1 MIQGS
6 CPRQEGQGNR
16 SMKGEYLELGGE
28 GEAGQGLPGREM
40 GLERSSGW
48 RCPRGAWPRG
58 RWCCPGGGGA
68 GNGAQGKVPRHGDSL
83 GMVGRSCPGE
93 LEQGPGRGCGI
104 RAGSDRSL
112 RDVARRP
119 GHTALPVRSCSS
131 LPAPGESG
139 LPRGDP
145 ATLPAHPGGPCSSQG
160 SSRAHVLALRKNSPR
175 PHHPR
180 HRSSRAGLGRAV
192 SASAPSLSPGS
203 AHLDQHTRVSTPG
216 LTHLAQH
223 TWIGTPGSA
232 HLVQHTWPS
241 TPGPAH
247 LCSGTFA
254 PFPPACSAL
263 GFLPCLALLQNPL
276 RISGPAQGL

>member
-1 MIQGS
+1 MIQGKLS
-6 CPRQEGQGNR
+6 KAGGPGKQEHGRRISGSLDEKEKQGRVCPR
-16 SMKGEYLELGGE
+16 
-28 GEAGQGLPGREM
+28 REM

-58 RWCCPGGGGA
+58 RWCWPGGGGA

-139 LPRGDP
+139 LPWGTLRPSLHTRG
-145 ATLPAHPGGPCSSQG
+145 APGTAVAPGTCSSQG
-160 SSRAHVLALRKNSPR
+160 SSRAHVPALRKNSPR

-180 HRSSRAGLGRAV
+180 HRSSGAGLGRAGLCR
-192 SASAPSLSPGS
+192 PQ
-203 AHLDQHTRVSTPG
+203 HLH
-216 LTHLAQH
+216 
-223 TWIGTPGSA
+223 
-232 HLVQHTWPS
+232 
-241 TPGPAH
+241 
-247 LCSGTFA
+247 
-254 PFPPACSAL
+254 
-263 GFLPCLALLQNPL
+263 
-276 RISGPAQGL
+276 